1 MSLINKMLQDLDA
14 RGGAGT
20 KAGGGSVRS
29 VAPSGARTPA
39 MLAVRTGVALAALAL
54 AVWYGWTEMRK
65 PAFKPP
71 KVLEPSSAVVAPAAP
86 VVNGT
91 GAEGQWAA
99 SGTAPAMAATQPPV
113 SGVANSSAIAA
124 GPVSA
129 PVPASAGAVA
139 EAVSAA
145 QRESRAAR
153 AERIA
158 ARRRQEAA
166 LEQNPAQASTPGRQ
180 ADLARQLAEAKRKA
194 REARADAK
202 ALAAAHA
209 DAPAEADKGARK
221 RAGTGAERGAG
232 KVADKGA
239 DKGADKRAGVAAAP
253 SAVALKSAGG
263 APAQARMAAKAAPA
277 REAEVSGVTVTSQQ
291 QGENAYKR
299 ALAAL
304 QDGRVQ
310 EAMSSLE
317 QAVFAY
323 PRHDA
328 ARQALVGLLLEARR
342 HDEAMRHLQLGLGL
356 DPKQQQM
363 AMLLAR
369 LQIERGGPAVE
380 TLTRTLP
387 YAGNNPDYLAFL
399 AGALQKGQ
407 RHKEAVEQY
416 QAALRLMPQN
426 GVWWMGMGIS
436 LQADKRH
443 AEAADAYGRA
453 KASGSLSP
461 ELASFVERKLAQM
474 PR

>member
-14 RGGAGT
+14 RGGAGAKT
-20 KAGGGSVRS
+20 GGESVRS
-29 VAPSGARTPA
+29 VGQSAARTPA
-39 MLAVRTGVALAALAL
+39 MLALRTSVALVALAL

-71 KVLEPSSAVVAPAAP
+71 KVLEPTGAVVAPAAP

-91 GAEGQWAA
+91 TAEGPRAA
-99 SGTAPAMAATQPPV
+99 SGTAPAMAVTQPPV
-113 SGVANSSAIAA
+113 AGAADSSSVAPN
-124 GPVSA
+124 
-129 PVPASAGAVA
+129 PASPEVVSDAVK
-139 EAVSAA
+139 AA

-153 AERIA
+153 AARIE

-166 LEQNPAQASTPGRQ
+166 LEQDPAPTPGQQ
-180 ADLARQLAEAKRKA
+180 ADLARQLAEAKRQA
-194 REARADAK
+194 RQARADAK
-202 ALAAAHA
+202 ALAAAQA
-209 DAPAEADKGARK
+209 GAPA
-221 RAGTGAERGAG
+221 
-232 KVADKGA
+232 
-239 DKGADKRAGVAAAP
+239 
-253 SAVALKSAGG
+253 KSAGAAQ
-263 APAQARMAAKAAPA
+263 APARPAAKAAAA

-310 EAMSSLE
+310 EAMANLE

-342 HDEAMRHLQLGLGL
+342 HEEAMRHLQLGLGL

-387 YAGNNPDYLAFL
+387 YAGNNPEYLAFL

-443 AEAADAYGRA
+443 AEAVDAYHRA

>member
-14 RGGAGT
+14 RGRAGT
-20 KAGGGSVRS
+20 KAGGESVRS

-39 MLAVRTGVALAALAL
+39 MLAVRTSVALVALAL

-71 KVLEPSSAVVAPAAP
+71 KVLEPSAVVVAPAVP
-86 VVNGT
+86 V
-91 GAEGQWAA
+91 
-99 SGTAPAMAATQPPV
+99 APAPAAM
-113 SGVANSSAIAA
+113 
-124 GPVSA
+124 
-129 PVPASAGAVA
+129 AVA
-139 EAVSAA
+139 ESVSAA
-145 QRESRAAR
+145 QDESRAAR
-153 AERIA
+153 AERIE
-158 ARRRQEAA
+158 ARRRQETAP
-166 LEQNPAQASTPGRQ
+166 EQKMVDASTPARQ
-180 ADLARQLAEAKRKA
+180 ADLARELAEAKRKA
-194 REARADAK
+194 MEARAQAK

-209 DAPAEADKGARK
+209 AAPAGGDQGAR
-221 RAGTGAERGAG
+221 TGAGS
-232 KVADKGA
+232 GA
-239 DKGADKRAGVAAAP
+239 DQRTATAAAP
-253 SAVALKSAGG
+253 SAASARAAG
-263 APAQARMAAKAAPA
+263 AGQAQARLAAKAAPA

-299 ALAAL
+299 ALGAL

-310 EAMSSLE
+310 DAMASLE

-342 HDEAMRHLQLGLGL
+342 HEEAMRHLQLGLGL

-443 AEAADAYGRA
+443 AEAVDAYQRA

-461 ELASFVERKLAQM
+461 ELASFVERKLAQL

>member
-14 RGGAGT
+14 RGGAAA

-29 VAPSGARTPA
+29 VTPSGARSPA
-39 MLAVRTGVALAALAL
+39 MLAVRTGVALVAL
-54 AVWYGWTEMRK
+54 AVAAWYGWTELRK
-65 PAFKPP
+65 GPAGKAPGAS
-71 KVLEPSSAVVAPAAP
+71 EPAGSLAAPAAAQQSAP
-86 VVNGT
+86 SPAQPAQQTSAQSTPNT
-91 GAEGQWAA
+91 SAPSTPHTSSQPAAPHIAPDAGAAA
-99 SGTAPAMAATQPPV
+99 APGA
-113 SGVANSSAIAA
+113 SAA
-124 GPVSA
+124 GATGGPDSA
-129 PVPASAGAVA
+129 TL
-139 EAVSAA
+139 AA
-145 QRESRAAR
+145 SRAAR
-153 AERIA
+153 AERIE
-158 ARRRQEAA
+158 ARRKLEA
-166 LEQNPAQASTPGRQ
+166 EQAQASAKSGQQ
-180 ADLARQLAEAKRKA
+180 AELAAQLAEAKRKA
-194 REARADAK
+194 KEARAEAR
-202 ALAAAHA
+202 ALAAGQ
-209 DAPAEADKGARK
+209 AEARQ
-221 RAGTGAERGAG
+221 GTA
-232 KVADKGA
+232 
-239 DKGADKRAGVAAAP
+239 AAAP
-253 SAVALKSAGG
+253 
-263 APAQARMAAKAAPA
+263 APAARAAAAPVQPRVAAKAAPQ
-277 REAEVSGVTVTSQQ
+277 RETEPAGVTVTSQQ

-299 ALAAL
+299 ALASL
-304 QDGRVQ
+304 QEGRVQ
-310 EAMSSLE
+310 DAMASLE
-317 QAVFAY
+317 QAVYAY

-342 HDEAMRHLQLGLGL
+342 HEEAMRHLQLGLGL

-436 LQADKRH
+436 LQADKRN
-443 AEAADAYGRA
+443 AEAVDAYNRA

-461 ELASFVERKLAQM
+461 ELASFVERKLAQL

>member
-14 RGGAGT
+14 RGGAGG
-20 KAGGGSVRS
+20 KAGGESVRS
-29 VAPSGARTPA
+29 VTSSGARTPA
-39 MLAVRTGVALAALAL
+39 MLALRTGVALVALAL
-54 AVWYGWTEMRK
+54 AGWYGWSELRQ

-71 KVLEPSSAVVAPAAP
+71 KVLEPSAAVATP
-86 VVNGT
+86 V
-91 GAEGQWAA
+91 
-99 SGTAPAMAATQPPV
+99 
-113 SGVANSSAIAA
+113 A
-124 GPVSA
+124 GPVADSA
-129 PVPASAGAVA
+129 AVAGPAQAPAQAETQAPPSAGVVA
-139 EAVSAA
+139 DSVLAA
-145 QRESRAAR
+145 QQASRAAR
-153 AERIA
+153 AERIE
-158 ARRRQEAA
+158 ARRRQQGAQDQE
-166 LEQNPAQASTPGRQ
+166 PAQASAPMQ
-180 ADLARQLAEAKRKA
+180 DADLAGQLADAKRKA
-194 REARADAK
+194 REARADAR
-202 ALAAAHA
+202 ALAAAQA
-209 DAPAEADKGARK
+209 AR
-221 RAGTGAERGAG
+221 T
-232 KVADKGA
+232 
-239 DKGADKRAGVAAAP
+239 
-253 SAVALKSAGG
+253 
-263 APAQARMAAKAAPA
+263 AQAPPRAAAKAAPA
-277 REAEVSGVTVTSQQ
+277 REVETSGVTVTSQQ

-310 EAMSSLE
+310 EALASLE

-323 PRHDA
+323 PRHDG

-342 HDEAMRHLQLGLGL
+342 YEEAMRHLQLGLGL

-436 LQADKRH
+436 LQADKRN
-443 AEAADAYGRA
+443 AEAVDAYNRA
-453 KASGSLSP
+453 KASGSLSA

-474 PR
+474 AR